1 MTKKKTRSKSKIK
14 AQIRDIFIALFLLG
28 VCALSLRYF
37 WQDLNHSFTRTDKTA
52 IATISFKYKVAQRK
66 FSDRVVWE
74 RLQQNSPLYS
84 EDTIRTS
91 DMASA
96 TITFK
101 GGEVLEV
108 HENSMIQIYK
118 TADGSVLLS
127 VTDGGID
134 VDTSSGESGV
144 LAVLMENGSSI
155 IVEKGSR
162 LAANTNADGEASF
175 LLRSGSGSI
184 YSGSDSSEEG
194 LLLSAGEAVKVESS
208 GQVKKEPLS
217 VTSIPS
223 DLLVLNFEE
232 KPSPVHLEWNASE
245 QLADKKIIV
254 QTSKNIDFSTI
265 AKSYSVVNSNSVELP
280 SETGTVY
287 WRIFEAS
294 AKDENN
300 TVKGRIRTENV
311 SSPVLNTPANNS
323 TYKYRKV
330 LPAVNF
336 AWGGNDYAEYYRLE
350 VAKTPDFFEPV
361 KVVDVTSTNYSLR
374 DLQEGNYFW
383 RVTPFYRINGTGF
396 AGASKTVQFAVKK
409 SDTLDLPVAVSPA
422 EGANLFYVGDSL
434 ATTFRWKSE
443 ESLCDYQVLV
453 SDSKDFSNIIF
464 TKNAAEKFLHSD
476 FTTEVLPAG
485 TYYWR
490 VKRRALASEGLE
502 EALSEPKQFKVSFY
516 VPQKNRLIYPPESF
530 SVEKENLSSVSFTW
544 KAGDELK
551 QSAKNEGKAVES
563 LIQFA
568 KDAAFSEVV
577 YENQTEQSELADVNL
592 EGGTYFW
599 RVGFAPSGS
608 SDYDFTS
615 PNKISVL
622 NPLVPPVIT
631 APFAGQ
637 TLMVS
642 QVRPVKVSWQAVD
655 GADYYTVKLI
665 DKTKNIIIEESS
677 VVKGLEA
684 SFRMENIAEK
694 SDLFECSVQPVT
706 EATDFSG
713 IKRGTP
719 ALADFRIRNA
729 DPVKLI
735 SPLADARIDG
745 LKAFR
750 EPVILSWQNGVDVPE
765 KSQFILQ
772 KLQPAGNFKTLS
784 VVENPA
790 KQVSMPDLGEGTYRW
805 IVNASLSDG
814 TPVNAAGYQTFVIL
828 PVPEL
833 NKPVLAEPAM
843 NFVMDAKFLRKN
855 RTLRFRWNAV
865 EGATDYTFSLYKKT
879 SGAAG
884 GSGGGVKMQH
894 IITEK
899 TGKNTFVR
907 FKDLK
912 LLDVGEFEWQVT
924 AFSYDKKG
932 RQEQHS
938 KVSVSSFSIKID
950 LPGTVNI
957 KDPGEIFIE

>member
-14 AQIRDIFIALFLLG
+14 AKIRDTFIALFLLG
-28 VCALSLRYF
+28 VCALSLLYF
-37 WQDLNHSFTRTDKTA
+37 WQDLNHSFTRSDKDA

-101 GGEVLEV
+101 SGEVLEV

-118 TADGSVLLS
+118 NADGSVLLS

-134 VDTSSGESGV
+134 VDTSSGDSGV

-162 LAANTNADGEASF
+162 LAANTNADGDASF
-175 LLRSGSGSI
+175 LLRSGNGSI

-194 LLLSAGEAVKVESS
+194 LLLSAGEAVKVENS

-217 VTSIPS
+217 VTSIPG
-223 DLLVLNFEE
+223 DLLILNFEE
-232 KPSPVHLEWNASE
+232 QPSPVHLEWNASE
-245 QLADKKIIV
+245 QLSGKKIIV
-254 QTSKNIDFSTI
+254 QTSKNIDFSSI
-265 AKSYSVVNSNSVELP
+265 ARSFSVVNANSVELP
-280 SETGTVY
+280 SEEGTVY
-287 WRIFEAS
+287 WRVFEAS
-294 AKDENN
+294 EKDESNA
-300 TVKGRIRTENV
+300 VKGRIRIENI
-311 SSPVLNTPANNS
+311 SCPVLNSPANNS
-323 TYKYRKV
+323 SYKYRKV
-330 LPAVNF
+330 LPVINF
-336 AWGGNDYAEYYRLE
+336 AWDGNDYAEYYRLE

-361 KVVDVTSTNYSLR
+361 KVVNVPSANYSLR

-396 AGASKTVQFAVKK
+396 AGGSKTLQFAVKK

-434 ATTFRWKSE
+434 ATTFRWKSDE
-443 ESLCDYQVLV
+443 TSCDYQILV
-453 SDSKDFSNIIF
+453 SDSKDFDNIIF
-464 TKNAAEKFLHSD
+464 TRNAAGKFLHSE
-476 FTTEVLPAG
+476 FTPEVLPVG

-490 VKRRALASEGLE
+490 VKRRALASEGIE
-502 EALSEPKQFKVSFY
+502 EALSEPKQFNVSFY
-516 VPQKNRLIYPPESF
+516 VPQKNRLIYPPENF
-530 SVEKENLSSVSFTW
+530 SIEKENLSSVSFTW
-544 KAGDELK
+544 KTGDELK
-551 QSAKNEGKAVES
+551 QLSKKDGKEVES

-568 KDAAFSEVV
+568 KDSSFSEVV
-577 YENQTEQSELADVNL
+577 YENQTELSELSGVNL
-592 EGGTYFW
+592 DGGIYFW
-599 RVGFAPSGS
+599 RVGFALSGS
-608 SDYDFTS
+608 SNYDFIS
-615 PNKISVL
+615 PNRISVL
-622 NPLVPPVIT
+622 NPLTPPVIT

-637 TLMVS
+637 TVMVS
-642 QVRPVKVSWQAVD
+642 QVRPVKVSWQSVE
-655 GADYYTVKLI
+655 GADYYIVKLI
-665 DKTKNIIIEESS
+665 NKTKNFIIEESTA
-677 VVKGLEA
+677 VKDLEA

-719 ALADFRIRNA
+719 SYADFRIRNA
-729 DPVKLI
+729 EPVKLI
-735 SPLADARIDG
+735 SPVANVKIDG

-750 EPVILSWQNGVDVPE
+750 EPVILSWQNGMDVPE

-784 VVENPA
+784 VVENPS
-790 KQVSMPDLGEGTYRW
+790 KLVSMADLGEGTYRW
-805 IVNASLSDG
+805 TVNASLADG
-814 TPVNAAGYQTFVIL
+814 TPVNAANYQTFVVL

-833 NKPVLAEPAM
+833 NKPVLAEPSM
-843 NFVMDAKFLRKN
+843 NFVMDARFLRKN

-865 EGATDYTFSLYKKT
+865 EGATDYTFSLYKKIP
-879 SGAAG
+879 GAAG

-899 TGKNTFVR
+899 TGKNTFVN

-912 LLDVGEFEWQVT
+912 LLDAGEFEWQVT

-938 KVSVSSFSIKID
+938 KVSVSNFSIKID

>member
-1 MTKKKTRSKSKIK
+1 MTKKKIRSKSKIK
-14 AQIRDIFIALFLLG
+14 AQIRDTFIALFLLG
-28 VCALSLRYF
+28 VCALSLLYF
-37 WQDLNHSFTRTDKTA
+37 WQDLNHSFTRNDKDA

-101 GGEVLEV
+101 SGEVLEV

-118 TADGSVLLS
+118 NADGSVLLS

-134 VDTSSGESGV
+134 VDTSSGDSGV

-155 IVEKGSR
+155 VVEKGSR

-175 LLRSGSGSI
+175 LLRSGNGSI

-194 LLLSAGEAVKVESS
+194 LLLSAGEAVKVENS

-217 VTSIPS
+217 VTSIPG
-223 DLLVLNFEE
+223 DLLILNFEE
-232 KPSPVHLEWNASE
+232 QPSPVHLEWNASE
-245 QLADKKIIV
+245 QLSGKKIIV
-254 QTSKNIDFSTI
+254 QTSKNIDFSSI
-265 AKSYSVVNSNSVELP
+265 ARSFSVVNANSVELP
-280 SETGTVY
+280 SEEGTVY
-287 WRIFEAS
+287 WRVFEAS
-294 AKDENN
+294 EKDESNA
-300 TVKGRIRTENV
+300 VKGRIRIENI
-311 SSPVLNTPANNS
+311 SCPVLNSPANNS
-323 TYKYRKV
+323 SYKYRKV
-330 LPAVNF
+330 LPVINF
-336 AWGGNDYAEYYRLE
+336 AWDGNDYAEYYRLE

-361 KVVDVTSTNYSLR
+361 KVVNVPSANYSLR

-396 AGASKTVQFAVKK
+396 AGGSKTLQFAVKK

-434 ATTFRWKSE
+434 ATTFRWKSDE
-443 ESLCDYQVLV
+443 TSCDYQILV
-453 SDSKDFSNIIF
+453 SDSKDFDNIIF
-464 TKNAAEKFLHSD
+464 TRNAAEKFLHSE
-476 FTTEVLPAG
+476 FTTEVLPVG

-490 VKRRALASEGLE
+490 VKRHALASEGVE

-516 VPQKNRLIYPPESF
+516 VPQKNRLIYPPENF
-530 SVEKENLSSVSFTW
+530 SIEKENLSSVSFTW
-544 KAGDELK
+544 KTGDELK
-551 QSAKNEGKAVES
+551 QLSKKDGKEVES

-568 KDAAFSEVV
+568 KDSSFSEVV
-577 YENQTEQSELADVNL
+577 YENQTELSELSGVNL
-592 EGGTYFW
+592 DGGIYFW
-599 RVGFAPSGS
+599 RVGFALSGS
-608 SDYDFTS
+608 SNYDFIS
-615 PNKISVL
+615 PNRISVL
-622 NPLVPPVIT
+622 NPLTPPVIT

-637 TLMVS
+637 TVMVS
-642 QVRPVKVSWQAVD
+642 QVRPVKVSWQSVE

-665 DKTKNIIIEESS
+665 NKTKNIIIEESTA
-677 VVKGLEA
+677 VKDLEA

-719 ALADFRIRNA
+719 SYADFRIRNA
-729 DPVKLI
+729 EPVKLI
-735 SPLADARIDG
+735 APAANAKIDG

-750 EPVILSWQNGVDVPE
+750 EPVILSWQNGMDVPE

-784 VVENPA
+784 VVENPS
-790 KQVSMPDLGEGTYRW
+790 KQVSMADLGEGTYRW
-805 IVNASLSDG
+805 TVNASLLDG
-814 TPVNAAGYQTFVIL
+814 TLVNAEGYQTFVIL

-833 NKPVLAEPAM
+833 NKPVLTEPSM
-843 NFVMDAKFLRKN
+843 NFVMDARFLRKN

-865 EGATDYTFSLYKKT
+865 EGATDYTFSLYKKIP
-879 SGAAG
+879 GAAG

-899 TGKNTFVR
+899 TGKNTFVN

-912 LLDVGEFEWQVT
+912 LLDAGEFEWQVT

-938 KVSVSSFSIKID
+938 KVSVSNFSIKID